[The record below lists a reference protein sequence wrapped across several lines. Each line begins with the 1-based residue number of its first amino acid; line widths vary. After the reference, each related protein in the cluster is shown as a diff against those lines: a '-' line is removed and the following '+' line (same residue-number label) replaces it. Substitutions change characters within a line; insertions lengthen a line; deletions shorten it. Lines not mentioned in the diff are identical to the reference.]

1 MSTLAVGTIKSVT
14 SDYTTGSPAFQ
25 SSSGTVVGTL
35 VRIWVNFQSGNS
47 INDSVGVSSV
57 TDNGTGDFTVT
68 FSNSFSD
75 NDYAWSCSA
84 GRGSNQGAIIA
95 VQDTSN
101 MANGSFRF
109 TTRNTSNNKEDF
121 THTCFL
127 CTR

>member
-1 MSTLAVGTIKSVT
+1 MSTLSVGTIKSLE
-14 SDYTTGSPAFQ
+14 SGYTNGSPAFQ
-25 SSSGTVVGTL
+25 NSSGTVMGTL
-35 VRIWVNFQSGNS
+35 VRIWVNFQNGNS

-57 TDNGTGDFTVT
+57 TDNGTGDFTVNFT
-68 FSNSFSD
+68 TQFSD
-75 NDYAWSCSA
+75 NDYAWSCSG

-101 MANGSFRF
+101 MAKGSFRF